1 MHKLIEIE
9 GIGEHY
15 AALLQTAG
23 IENQTQLLDV
33 CGDRN
38 GRQTIAEK
46 TGISPKLILKWTNQ
60 ADLARIKGISE
71 EYSELLERSGVDSVL
86 ELAQRRPDNLH
97 QALQATNEHSKLVRQ
112 LPSLS
117 QVESWIIQAKK
128 LPQAVYH

>member
-9 GIGEHY
+9 GIGEQY

-33 CGDRN
+33 CGHRN

-97 QALQATNEHSKLVRQ
+97 QALQATNEHNRLVRQ

-128 LPQAVYH
+128 LPRAVYH

>member
-15 AALLQTAG
+15 AALLQTTG

-97 QALQATNEHSKLVRQ
+97 QALQATNEHSNLVRQ